1 MFLSFS
7 FLSLSFAR
15 SFAAISISS
24 QMIQHQMTHPR
35 KFGSWIQNH
44 GSIGRTPSSNCSE
57 QHIVNF
63 SRRVPWSLLNGAMIA
78 VLSRIIYT
86 TYQASRQTESKSK
99 NSPSKRPGLDDEST
113 DEIMRLIE
121 GLKDDDSNENVRQDG
136 KSTADEA
143 VVKDVAV
150 SLNDAQTKQ
159 ADKKPVHSK
168 KSSDLARW
176 KAEQISDILESYI
189 SFREAQDWS

>member
-1 MFLSFS
+1 
-7 FLSLSFAR
+7 
-15 SFAAISISS
+15 
-24 QMIQHQMTHPR
+24 
-35 KFGSWIQNH
+35 
-44 GSIGRTPSSNCSE
+44 
-57 QHIVNF
+57 
-63 SRRVPWSLLNGAMIA
+63 
-78 VLSRIIYT
+78 
-86 TYQASRQTESKSK
+86 
-99 NSPSKRPGLDDEST
+99 
-113 DEIMRLIE
+113 MRLIE